1 MRPSRPAPSH
11 SSHAHDTRQQAP
23 GRPAGKQEIDCWTT
37 ALWGDQL
44 EGYSGWCHPG
54 LVLLASWH
62 LPGTARGPGRASAPG
77 RSGSGGG
84 LGQAILVPRLA
95 TGGRA
100 RPASHRQSESRRDRH
115 NQAAL
120 GPGPGRGAATAGGR
134 RAALRLAAPETLT
147 VTGTA
152 QANLAAAARPDP
164 TSAARP
170 QAGARPRRLGPISVR
185 LSRSRQRRPLA
196 DSESAA
202 SLSLQTVT
210 IHSFI
215 FIPSNSCQ
223 SVTHSYEL
231 FAAKLWSLESRPA
244 PGPIQV
250 SESAVPRSLPPRI
263 ENPRKI

>member
-84 LGQAILVPRLA
+84 LGLAILVPRLA

-120 GPGPGRGAATAGGR
+120 GPGPGRGAATAGGP
-134 RAALRLAAPETLT
+134 APGTQAGSACSETLT

-170 QAGARPRRLGPISVR
+170 QAGARRRGAASAGSNQCQAEPQPAAAAFGRLGVR
-185 LSRSRQRRPLA
+185 RQPEPA
-196 DSESAA
+196 DSN
-202 SLSLQTVT
+202 
-210 IHSFI
+210 HSFI
-215 FIPSNSCQ
+215 HIYSFKFMPVCNSF
-223 SVTHSYEL
+223 L
-231 FAAKLWSLESRPA
+231 
-244 PGPIQV
+244 
-250 SESAVPRSLPPRI
+250 
-263 ENPRKI
+263 